1 MDQTNTFK
9 SLSLVACLVLTACGA
24 SETPQASSASKDVKT
39 VTEASGSKSA
49 NTSSVNASAEALEI
63 SNSGDKWVSL
73 FNGND
78 LQGWQTFVSY
88 QPKDSKYQDPD
99 YLPVRG
105 VNNDPKKVFSVQD
118 GLLRI
123 SGEEWGGISTIK
135 EYENFHLKFDVKWGD
150 KKWPPR
156 ENLPRDSG
164 VLYFAVGEPGAS
176 MNHWMRSH
184 EMQIQVGDSG
194 DYHSLDGVLIDT
206 HCGDANDGD
215 WHFYRYAP
223 DMPLCEDIANRV
235 LKLGEYESP
244 IGQWD
249 TMEVI
254 ADNKVVIHKINGREV
269 FRAYHSRQVID
280 GKQVPLTKGKIEFQ
294 SEGAE
299 VFYRNIRIKQNP

>member
-1 MDQTNTFK
+1 MALNKTLTYFSIAASLALSGCGNNQTLAT
-9 SLSLVACLVLTACGA
+9 
-24 SETPQASSASKDVKT
+24 
-39 VTEASGSKSA
+39 
-49 NTSSVNASAEALEI
+49 
-63 SNSGDKWVSL
+63 SNSTEEGTELMKPAANNSTFDGKASPVDETEGDWVSL

-99 YLPVRG
+99 DLPVRG
-105 VNNDPKKVFSVQD
+105 VNNDPNKVFSVQD

-135 EYENFHLKFDVKWGD
+135 EYESFHLKFDVKWGD

-156 ENLPRDSG
+156 EHLPRDSG

-206 HCGDANDGD
+206 HCGNANQGD
-215 WHFYRYAP
+215 WHFYRYDP
-223 DMPLCEDIANRV
+223 VMPMCKDIANRV
-235 LKLGEYESP
+235 LKLGEFENP

-254 ADNKVVIHKINGREV
+254 ADDQVVIHKINGHEV
-269 FRAYHSRQVID
+269 FRGYHSRQVID
-280 GKQVPLTKGKIEFQ
+280 GQQVALTKGKIEFQ

-299 VFYRNIRIKQNP
+299 VFYRNIRIKQLP